1 MRLFNRPILV
11 IGSIAAVAVIATA
24 GFSLVSRGQTAPVS
38 QKKVPLVSV
47 TATRVMD
54 IPIDLT
60 AQGHVVPLNFVDIRP
75 QVTGI
80 VRTVNFHEGEDVKA
94 GQLLF
99 TLDDS
104 DARAQ
109 LAKAEAQG
117 ALIGAQLAD
126 ARRELQRTQAL
137 VASKFIAVS
146 VADTASSKVDALVA
160 QARAAAAEASSAR
173 TLLGYVRIASP
184 IDGKA
189 GAVMV
194 HPGSL
199 AQTGGVVPLVTISQ
213 FSPVGVEFSLPEH
226 DLAAV
231 LAARDA
237 GKVSVSLENSPDAEG
252 KLTFIN
258 NTIDQGSATI
268 NLKASFPNARQTLW
282 PGGFAR
288 VVVHAGVSHGAV
300 VLPPQ
305 AVQEGPSGRFVFLLG
320 ADSKV
325 TMKPVSLLRVQNEM
339 AVISGLNGGERVVL
353 EGGQNLRPGMSVQ
366 LAKAPAGAPVA
377 P

>member
-1 MRLFNRPILV
+1 
-11 IGSIAAVAVIATA
+11 
-24 GFSLVSRGQTAPVS
+24 
-38 QKKVPLVSV
+38 
-47 TATRVMD
+47 
-54 IPIDLT
+54 
-60 AQGHVVPLNFVDIRP
+60 
-75 QVTGI
+75 
-80 VRTVNFHEGEDVKA
+80 
-94 GQLLF
+94 
-99 TLDDS
+99 
-104 DARAQ
+104 
-109 LAKAEAQG
+109 
-117 ALIGAQLAD
+117 
-126 ARRELQRTQAL
+126 
-137 VASKFIAVS
+137 
-146 VADTASSKVDALVA
+146 
-160 QARAAAAEASSAR
+160 
-173 TLLGYVRIASP
+173 
-184 IDGKA
+184 
-189 GAVMV
+189 VMV

-320 ADSKV
+320 GDSKV

>member
-1 MRLFNRPILV
+1 MRLFNRPVLV
-11 IGSIAAVAVIATA
+11 IGSIAAVAVTAAA
-24 GFSLVSRGQTAPVS
+24 GFSLVPRGQTAPLS
-38 QKKVPLVSV
+38 QKKVPLISV
-47 TATRVMD
+47 TVTSVMD

-99 TLDDS
+99 TLDGS

-109 LAKAEAQG
+109 LVKAEAQG

-126 ARRELQRTQAL
+126 ARRDLQRTQAL

-146 VADTASSKVDALVA
+146 AADTASSKVDALVA

-189 GAVMV
+189 GAVTV

-226 DLAAV
+226 DLPAV

-237 GKVSVSLENSPDAEG
+237 GKVRVSLENSPDAEG
-252 KLTFIN
+252 KLIFIN

-268 NLKASFPNARQTLW
+268 NLKASFPNAHQTLW

-288 VVVHAGVSHGAV
+288 VVVHAGVSDRAV

-325 TMKPVSLLRVQNEM
+325 TMKPVLLLRVQNEM

-353 EGGQNLRPGMSVQ
+353 EGGQHLRPGMSVQ
-366 LAKAPAGAPVA
+366 LAKAPASAPVA

>member
-1 MRLFNRPILV
+1 
-11 IGSIAAVAVIATA
+11 
-24 GFSLVSRGQTAPVS
+24 
-38 QKKVPLVSV
+38 
-47 TATRVMD
+47 
-54 IPIDLT
+54 

-146 VADTASSKVDALVA
+146 VADTASSKVDAFVA